1 MNSIMIKAAAILYQ
15 GVLYK
20 GKRHRFIIDEN
31 KHVNL
36 KKGQEGFI
44 TSQGLFVD
52 REQAAKIAH
61 SAGQIK
67 KAKKRLISEDLW

>member
-1 MNSIMIKAAAILYQ
+1 MIKAAAILLNGIQYT
-15 GVLYK
+15 
-20 GKRHRFIIDEN
+20 GKRHREIVAANQRI
-31 KHVNL
+31 NL

-61 SAGQIK
+61 VNGQIK
-67 KAKKRLISEDLW
+67 KPKKSLKSEDLW